1 MKDKSGDKDK
11 KKDEPVKSKED
22 EGKLMVDEDDKK
34 EDLNY
39 ETIWK
44 TMHMAGGPLA
54 WLFIIISFFATSS
67 Y

>member
-1 MKDKSGDKDK
+1 
-11 KKDEPVKSKED
+11 
-22 EGKLMVDEDDKK
+22 MVDEDDKK

-54 WLFIIISFFATSS
+54 WLLIIISFFATSS
-67 Y
+67 YQKWVDL